1 MMMMLKIK
9 IASNTIYIYFFQV
22 VKKSNPIDDSQIL
35 IRIEHIFIAFI
46 VVLKSLFDNNI
57 DDDDCD

>member
-1 MMMMLKIK
+1 MMMLKIK
-9 IASNTIYIYFFQV
+9 IASNTIYFFFQV
-22 VKKSNPIDDSQIL
+22 VIKSNPIDDSQIL